1 MDFALS
7 EDNVMLQQS
16 ARTFLEKEISLARV
30 LVPGATVADADYAG
44 NFSKIAALGWQGLV
58 IDEAFG
64 GLGLSCIDLAMIL
77 GEMGRALA
85 PSPFLGTLLGT
96 WALQKGGSLDQ
107 KQGLLPKVATG
118 SVKLAL
124 AVAESNGTVDG
135 PGREAVAR
143 KQAGTWQITGVR
155 SFVIDAAAADW
166 LVVTALDAASG
177 RRMFFLAD
185 VDQDAIQTD
194 PLPWR
199 DVTRQVCDVRFKDAV
214 VEPLSL
220 GDDVLWPW
228 LRDRILFALAAENAA
243 GAQRVLEMTVDYAK
257 ERTAFGRPIGGYQAI
272 KHALADMLGLA
283 ECSNTAMLYAA
294 WALSRED
301 ARAPLAAAM
310 AKAYSSDAY
319 VQAAHQSIQIFG
331 AIGFTWEMKNHLYYK
346 RARANAELFGSARAH
361 RSRVID
367 MVEKK
372 AA

>member
-1 MDFALS
+1 MNFALS
-7 EDNVMLQQS
+7 EDNLVLQQS
-16 ARTFLEKEISLARV
+16 ARTFLEKEISLSRV
-30 LVPGATVADADYAG
+30 LVPGATVADADYERNWA
-44 NFSKIAALGWQGLV
+44 KIAAMGWQGLV

-77 GEMGRALA
+77 GEMGRTLA
-85 PSPFLGTLLGT
+85 PSPFLGTLFGA
-96 WALQKGGSLDQ
+96 WAIQKGGTPEQ
-107 KQGLLPKVATG
+107 KERLLPQVAAGT
-118 SVKLAL
+118 VKLAL
-124 AVAESNGTVDG
+124 AVAESNGATDG

-143 KQAGTWQITGVR
+143 KHAITGVR

-166 LVVTALDAASG
+166 LVVAAVEEGSG
-177 RRMFFLAD
+177 RRVFFL
-185 VDQDAIQTD
+185 VDPRQDGVQVD

-214 VEPLSL
+214 AEPLAA
-220 GDDVLWPW
+220 DDAALWPW

-257 ERTAFGRPIGGYQAI
+257 ERTAFGRPIGANQAI

-283 ECSNTAMLYAA
+283 ECSTTSVLYAA
-294 WALSRED
+294 WALSQED
-301 ARAPLAAAM
+301 QRASLAAAM

-319 VQAAHQSIQIFG
+319 VSTTHRSVQIFG
-331 AIGFTWEMKNHLYYK
+331 AIGFTWEMKNHLYFK
-346 RARANAELFGSARAH
+346 RARANSELFGNARAQ